1 MHVSRPRV
9 TRTVNKRTLEHTA
22 CNMLPRARAAHA
34 QEFECRPASSNGQ
47 EKKQE
52 VIYHI
57 MYTFRLTVMKCV
69 LLTTDGACIGN
80 PGPGG
85 WACILRYKEH
95 RRELFGCELHTTN
108 NRMELRAVIEGLSA
122 LREPCRVTVRTDS
135 QYLMNGIT
143 KWIHGWKKNGW
154 VHHVRG
160 IGKQPVKNQVLWEG
174 LDDITHKHEVTWEWV
189 KGHSTDRDNIRCDR
203 LATRAAR
210 QHLSCGNPRM
220 LETKGTAQRSS
231 NCKIPSAALRTT
243 SSAQKTV

>member
-1 MHVSRPRV
+1 
-9 TRTVNKRTLEHTA
+9 
-22 CNMLPRARAAHA
+22 
-34 QEFECRPASSNGQ
+34 
-47 EKKQE
+47 
-52 VIYHI
+52 
-57 MYTFRLTVMKCV
+57 MYTFPLTVMKCV

-95 RRELFGCELHTTN
+95 SRELFGCESHTTN

-135 QYLMNGIT
+135 QYLMYGIT
-143 KWIHGWKKNGW
+143 KWIDSWKRNGW

-174 LDDITHKHEVTWEWV
+174 LDEITHKHEVNWEWV
-189 KGHSTDRDNIRCDR
+189 KGHSTDPDNIRCDR

-220 LETKGTAQRSS
+220 LETKGTAQYPIGS
-231 NCKIPSAALRTT
+231 IPRDIRRA
-243 SSAQKTV
+243 V